1 MWKKINSELTMIEDF
16 STRKL
21 YIAFNLTEQEVVLSA
36 SLGMKMIL
44 SAALYFSDDY

>member
-21 YIAFNLTEQEVVLSA
+21 YIAFNLTEQEVLSA